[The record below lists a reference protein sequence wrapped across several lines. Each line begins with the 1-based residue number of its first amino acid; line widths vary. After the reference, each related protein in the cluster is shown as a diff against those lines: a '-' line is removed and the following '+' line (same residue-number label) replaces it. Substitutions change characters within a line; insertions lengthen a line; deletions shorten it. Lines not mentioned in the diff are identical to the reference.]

1 MGEGWPAMKSP
12 QCMRHTALSD
22 GYVPMLVAV
31 HQFQYQDQITVLMK
45 GAFQEAPIVQVSEV
59 PEAQERILPDA
70 VESHHHLRPPPSAL
84 NHQRHSLHQAI
95 GALL

>member
-1 MGEGWPAMKSP
+1 MKSP
-12 QCMRHTALSD
+12 QWMSHTALSD
-22 GYVPMLVAV
+22 RYVPMLVAV

-45 GAFQEAPIVQVSEV
+45 GVFQEAPIVQVSEV
-59 PEAQERILPDA
+59 TEAQERILPD
-70 VESHHHLRPPPSAL
+70 VVGSLRHLRPPPSAL